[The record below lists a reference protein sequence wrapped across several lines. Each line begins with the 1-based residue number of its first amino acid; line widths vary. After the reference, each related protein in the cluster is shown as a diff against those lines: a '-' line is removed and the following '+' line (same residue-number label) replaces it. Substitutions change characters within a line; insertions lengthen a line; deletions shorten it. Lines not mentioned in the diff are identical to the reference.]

1 MTLALKQPHFRRAVF
16 PLPALKQIEM
26 REMTA
31 QVSDT
36 EKVRWLRIGGR
47 EHAIHS
53 RYCTFPE
60 SLDYRAKYTTL
71 RSLFETMMGC
81 LST

>member
-36 EKVRWLRIGGR
+36 EKVRWLRIGGPGIR
-47 EHAIHS
+47 N
-53 RYCTFPE
+53 P
-60 SLDYRAKYTTL
+60 
-71 RSLFETMMGC
+71 FEVLHIPGIP
-81 LST
+81 